1 MFELCL
7 TLVWS
12 YLMLAMA
19 LLWLVHFI
27 LPVPA
32 LAVVSSPFYRM
43 VAVFWGQPVSF
54 SLL

>member
-27 LPVPA
+27 LPIPA

-43 VAVFWGQPVSF
+43 VAVFYWGQPV
-54 SLL
+54 